1 MDAFY
6 QKLIALSVLMNIVV
20 ACDTQEKLAADTET
34 NANTVKIVQHD
45 IKIDANKSQKTC
57 QRLMSSCP
65 LNAK

>member
-34 NANTVKIVQHD
+34 NATTVKIVQHD
-45 IKIDANKSQKTC
+45 IKIDANKAHKTC